1 MAKIVDQNR
10 RLALKVKMGGKLS
23 LYEKER
29 RNRSFYYDLRKK
41 YYAGEIQPEVGEGH
55 ERINSQMAAAI
66 ADRMSAYA
74 GTNCPDINFRS
85 KDITNDPDNMGA
97 QIMES
102 AIREVLN
109 ACDFPQVFADANY
122 TASWSGDG
130 FIVTETRKGIPYH
143 YEISRPGNV
152 MVGWKTDNYKEIE
165 WWAFIYGLTPE
176 QAKSI
181 FDEDFQPMMNELEQD
196 NVVEGER
203 TGKRLFGLPFTS
215 KTAHMEDKGG
225 KYVKITDFHTFID
238 IDDEVKAGDNIICVN
253 DMPVELNKGQAK
265 QLRHFLAN
273 KFPQSPTGIS
283 DFEHCA
289 HMITMYDKKLSEEA
303 DAVSQGVYHK
313 LVTND
318 RNVAK
323 LQERFKP
330 GKTQIIT
337 LADENSK
344 LDVLQLNSQA
354 YNSEP
359 LIKNLL
365 NIIRSTSFL
374 QELGQDQVAPN
385 ISGRALTMIYQGV
398 IQSVQ
403 KKRVRWTMIL
413 KDMVVS
419 DIEIL
424 AKEDAA
430 LKNVAFDENGMFR
443 YDIEVVWPEVLEQD
457 KQTTVTLVQAMRQGQ
472 TPLISDITARQMV
485 GIADPVAE
493 GKRVEQELDMKV
505 KAQLA
510 QANQIK
516 SGMSTGP
523 QKPILSE
530 SQNQPEQGVPSG
542 QGMAGSAQDQITPE
556 GAAAQQLNNGGA

>member
-10 RLALKVKMGGKLS
+10 RLELKVKLGGKLS

-29 RNRSFYYDLRKK
+29 RNRNFYYDLRKK

-55 ERINSQMAAAI
+55 ERINSQLAAAI

-74 GTNCPDINFRS
+74 GTNCPDVNFRS
-85 KDITNDPDNMGA
+85 KDITNDPDNFGA

-102 AIREVLN
+102 AIREVFES
-109 ACDFPQVFADANY
+109 CDFDQVFSDANY

-130 FIVTETRKGIPYH
+130 FVATEVRKGIPYH
-143 YEISRPGNV
+143 YEIARPGNV
-152 MVGWKTDNYKEIE
+152 TVGWKSDNYKEIE
-165 WWAFIYGLTPE
+165 WWAFTYGITPA
-176 QAKSI
+176 QAKDI
-181 FDEDFQPMMNELEQD
+181 FGEEFQPMLNEIEMD

-215 KTAHMEDKGG
+215 RTAHQEDKNG
-225 KYVKITDFHTFID
+225 KYVKVCDFHTFVN
-238 IDDEVKAGDNIICVN
+238 IDDEVRAGDNLIAVN
-253 DMPVELNKGQAK
+253 DMPIELNKGQAK
-265 QLRHFLAN
+265 RLYHFLAN
-273 KFPQSPTGIS
+273 KFPMSPTGIS
-283 DFEHCA
+283 DFEHSA

-374 QELGQDQVAPN
+374 QEIGQDQVAPN

-403 KKRVRWTMIL
+403 KKRVRWTTIL
-413 KDMVVS
+413 KDLVVDDIKIIADS
-419 DIEIL
+419 DPDF
-424 AKEDAA
+424 K
-430 LKNVAFDENGMFR
+430 KVAFDENGIFR
-443 YDIEVVWPEVLEQD
+443 YDIEVVWPDVLETD
-457 KQTTVTLVQAMRQGQ
+457 KQTTVTLVQAMRQGA

-493 GKRVEQELDMKV
+493 GKRVEQEMQTKMQ
-505 KAQLA
+505 AQVAL
-510 QANQIK
+510 ANQAK
-516 SGMSTGP
+516 AGMATGP

-542 QGMAGSAQDQITPE
+542 PGMAGSAQDQITPE